1 MRDAKTFRPEI
12 ISRFD
17 QIYVFRP
24 PSEEVK
30 CDIAGLK
37 IAAAAKEYGV
47 EVAFIDPELVADI
60 IEQSAA
66 AGDVR
71 ELVRIVDATL
81 GDLLLRAREM
91 GARSVRVIRDEEG
104 KAALETNGS
113 N

>member
-1 MRDAKTFRPEI
+1 MELGKAVRTALRDAKTFRPEI

-66 AGDVR
+66 AGPSCSSMASPITR
-71 ELVRIVDATL
+71 CEKPFLSRI
-81 GDLLLRAREM
+81 
-91 GARSVRVIRDEEG
+91 RSM
-104 KAALETNGS
+104 
-113 N
+113 